1 MICVIGGIAGWLAS
15 IVVKGTG
22 MGLFGDIIVGI
33 AGANITGW
41 MFPALGINIGDEII
55 GVIIAATIGA
65 ILMLPAIKL
74 IRKA

>member
-22 MGLFGDIIVGI
+22 MGLFSDIIVGI

-65 ILMLPAIKL
+65 FLCCQ
-74 IRKA
+74 RSS

>member
-33 AGANITGW
+33 AGANIAGW
-41 MFPALGINIGDEII
+41 IFPALGINIG
-55 GVIIAATIGA
+55 VVIAATIGA
-65 ILMLPAIKL
+65 ILVLPAIKL
-74 IRKA
+74 IR